1 MLTLPSSPFPSPPL
15 QHTRSQAFQP
25 PDCLPIA
32 TLVPRSCVVAR
43 SSNYRAV
50 LPEASSPRS
59 SKAQLRSYAFRCASF
74 TRSKRGEAR
83 HRTGQ
88 RAQYS
93 QSGRHERL
101 ARRERIRCGCQSSG
115 LAGGRRHGEVWWVRK
130 DRLPR
135 RTSHRARQKVSQDR
149 SRSFASGLGVLV
161 LTQGFV
167 CGYLRWHKGCLR
179 CVGPP

>member
-1 MLTLPSSPFPSPPL
+1 MLTLPSPPSPSPPL

-167 CGYLRWHKGCLR
+167 CG
-179 CVGPP
+179 